1 MKNSFKIRHTKV
13 LYIFF
18 IFLSLNIFFFSTVKT
33 KAKSF
38 EINDIDI
45 TRPFEINFNKNDV
58 IDEGFRKAYN
68 QLLSLILNSS
78 DQKKI
83 NQIKLNEIKGMI
95 ETFTIKEEKFIDE
108 LYYVNLGVS
117 FNKKKVFNYL
127 EDKNIFPSIPEKKD
141 FLFIP
146 IIIDEDKKDLLIFYN
161 NKFYEIWNKEK
172 GKSELIKYILPTEDL
187 EDLNLLKSKYE
198 FIEQYNFKEIT
209 NKYDLEDSIIA
220 LIFKNQVGFRVLTRI
235 NIDGDVKLKNQT
247 FSKVDLNNEDEL
259 ITTINTLKTIYED
272 YWKNYNQINTSLKLT
287 INVKVNNNNNFKI
300 SNFEKILDEIDLI
313 YDFFISK
320 FDKQYTYYQIIFNGI
335 CISLTPNLIAS
346 ATTAVLNFITSDSFS
361 IASMSSSGFLSKTSP
376 ASPSSESN
384 VFVFSLFSFLIVA
397 VVTSPL
403 SLKSFSINPE
413 I

>member
-1 MKNSFKIRHTKV
+1 MKNSFKIRHSKV

-33 KAKSF
+33 EAKSF

-45 TRPFEINFNKNDV
+45 TRPFEINFNKNEV

-83 NQIKLNEIKGMI
+83 NRIKLNELKGMI
-95 ETFTIKEEKFIDE
+95 ETFTIKEEKFIE
-108 LYYVNLGVS
+108 EIYYVNLGVS
-117 FNKKKVFNYL
+117 FNKKKVFDYL

-161 NKFYEIWNKEK
+161 NKFYEIWNKEIS
-172 GKSELIKYILPTEDL
+172 KSELIKYILPTEDL

-198 FIEQYNFKEIT
+198 SIEQYDFKEIT

-220 LIFKNQVGFRVLTRI
+220 LIFKNEIGFRVLTRI
-235 NIDGDVKLKNQT
+235 NIDGDIKLKNQS

-259 ITTINTLKTIYED
+259 ISTINTLKIIYED

-287 INVKVNNNNNFKI
+287 LNVKVNNDDNFKI
-300 SNFEKILDEIDLI
+300 SNFEKILDEMDLI

-320 FDKQYTYYQIIFNGI
+320 FDKEYTHYQIVFNG
-335 CISLTPNLIAS
+335 TPTIFLKKMSDKNY
-346 ATTAVLNFITSDSFS
+346 NFNTQNKNWI
-361 IASMSSSGFLSKTSP
+361 LQ
-376 ASPSSESN
+376 
-384 VFVFSLFSFLIVA
+384 
-397 VVTSPL
+397 
-403 SLKSFSINPE
+403 
-413 I
+413 